1 MNVRGM
7 YGVEIGS
14 DQFDQRVYVL
24 WRDRFDALLKV
35 VDVSIQ
41 RVDVELD
48 RRELVDTG
56 RSDPERLLQA
66 L

>member
-1 MNVRGM
+1 M
-7 YGVEIGS
+7 YGVDIGS